1 MWRLVTAFILAPAAA
16 ILTLL
21 PLNAVAAASDQSQPV
36 RVNIATEPV
45 RYGQDDGLALCVA
58 RHFARDPDHDP
69 RNGPQVHTVWAGPG
83 FSYAPIDTALAGEA
97 AFACR
102 AANFQTEAVPSQW
115 VGVVYGYDLDQCA
128 LDTEAERTRAYNGD
142 CRWGWVEDVAIDA
155 PPVDLLLADAEPE
168 GE

>member
-21 PLNAVAAASDQSQPV
+21 PLNAVAAASDQAQPV
-36 RVNIATEPV
+36 RVSVETEPV
-45 RYGQDDGLALCVA
+45 RYGQDDGLALCVVSQ
-58 RHFARDPDHDP
+58 FARDPDHDP